1 MSSVLSDWARWLSS
15 RRPWGACGAAAVAA
29 VGWPL
34 CSAVVCG
41 AGVRRDAALALPLA
55 YCTCAAA
62 TSAGAIYFLARG
74 LRDLRRFM
82 AQHGLY
88 HVESLFGA
96 SMDAIERRHRTAR
109 DDAGTD
115 AREDD
120 AELVCRLL
128 WYLDAP
134 PDSDQSDSIDA
145 RYAKDRVD
153 SCPDCPICLA
163 PVGEQRVRLRVRVV
177 DDTGCG
183 ACSIRADAV
192 VLQACPVAC
201 CGACGA
207 AIHAT
212 CMLRVLFATPGRR
225 CPCCRGRF

>member
-1 MSSVLSDWARWLSS
+1 MRSSGATGPRATTPART
-15 RRPWGACGAAAVAA
+15 RV
-29 VGWPL
+29 
-34 CSAVVCG
+34 
-41 AGVRRDAALALPLA
+41 
-55 YCTCAAA
+55 
-62 TSAGAIYFLARG
+62 
-74 LRDLRRFM
+74 
-82 AQHGLY
+82 
-88 HVESLFGA
+88 
-96 SMDAIERRHRTAR
+96 RTARTR
-109 DDAGTD
+109 DDAG
-115 AREDD
+115 

-128 WYLDAP
+128 WCLDAP

-145 RYAKDRVD
+145 LLFRYAKDRVD
-153 SCPDCPICLA
+153 SCPDCPICLG